1 MTVSALVRA
10 LITSSTLCACAGKL
24 DQPKRFAAI
33 VQKFG
38 GAAGK
43 SGAGG
48 RLPPISD
55 DDGGPGAADA
65 GTVVLA
71 PCVLTIFGKTCGMTG
86 CHAKGSPQIDLVS
99 DGVTD
104 RLINKKATGMAC
116 VGRVYVATDGKS
128 SLLLDK
134 LGSAPPCGSRMPI
147 GAMLSATDMK
157 CFSDWVKSVGGSVP
171 DAGGK

>member
-1 MTVSALVRA
+1 L
-10 LITSSTLCACAGKL
+10 LIVSSTLCACAGKL

-43 SGAGG
+43 GGTGGVGGG
-48 RLPPISD
+48 RQLPGISD
-55 DDGGPGAADA
+55 DDGGPSAVDA
-65 GTVVLA
+65 GSVVLP
-71 PCVLTIFGKTCGMTG
+71 PCVLTIFGKTCGISG
-86 CHAKGSPQIDLVS
+86 CHAKGSPQIDLAS

-104 RLINKKATGMAC
+104 RLINKKSTSMTC
-116 VGRVYVATDGKS
+116 MGRVYVATDGKA

-134 LGSAPPCGSRMPI
+134 LGPTPPCGLRMPV
-147 GAMLSATDMK
+147 GGMLSATDMK
-157 CFSDWVKSVGGSVP
+157 CFSDWVKSLGGSVP